1 MFNTASESWGFKS
14 EMMFKLDS
22 RGIFGFHY
30 KRPEEILHAKTGL
43 VAESVYLTSARTGL
57 ALKIK
62 KTLVCVGRDLG
73 KSIYLCAESFADSC
87 H

>member
-1 MFNTASESWGFKS
+1 MV
-14 EMMFKLDS
+14 FKLDS
-22 RGIFGFHY
+22 RAIFGFHY
-30 KRPEEILHAKTGL
+30 KRPEEILHTKTGL

-62 KTLVCVGRDLG
+62 TLVGGGRDLG
-73 KSIYLCAESFADSC
+73 KSVYLFAESFADSC

>member
-1 MFNTASESWGFKS
+1 
-14 EMMFKLDS
+14 MMFKLDL
-22 RGIFGFHY
+22 RAIFGFHY

-43 VAESVYLTSARTGL
+43 VAGSVYLTSGL

-62 KTLVCVGRDLG
+62 KTLVGGGRDLG
-73 KSIYLCAESFADSC
+73 KSIYLFAESFADSC